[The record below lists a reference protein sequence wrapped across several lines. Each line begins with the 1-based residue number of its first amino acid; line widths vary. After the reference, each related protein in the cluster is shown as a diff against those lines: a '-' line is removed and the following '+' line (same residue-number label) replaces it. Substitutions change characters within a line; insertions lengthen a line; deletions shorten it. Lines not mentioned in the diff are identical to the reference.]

1 MLPQCKTHCGI
12 FSTFFYNKIFIS
24 SNSIGLDMLDIKIG
38 NTKTLVKKNVLDTYI
53 LDNKWVY
60 YVGTNGDLNRVTKT
74 GEISETVFK

>member
-1 MLPQCKTHCGI
+1 
-12 FSTFFYNKIFIS
+12 
-24 SNSIGLDMLDIKIG
+24 MLDIKTG

-53 LDNKWVY
+53 FDNKWVY